1 MALIKVDPS
10 QTKTAV
16 ALVGVLAVAIG
27 VTVVR
32 LKPQAATQAAA
43 EAQQGQAQS
52 APDRVTSERAPSRLR
67 NPFERPAMLPAASA
81 MDDNT
86 EGGTLS
92 GGPRPESF
100 RADRG
105 PWTPGGYATIEPLDL
120 APVPGF
126 KATQKPA
133 PADPNL
139 APARPVFALLATVKS
154 DRGFSAVIRTG
165 ESGARVVQVGD
176 TLEGGFK
183 VISLNND
190 RAVLTDGRETVVAKR
205 PH

>member
-43 EAQQGQAQS
+43 GAQQGQAQS
-52 APDRVTSERAPSRLR
+52 APPRITLDRAPSRLR
-67 NPFERPAMLPAASA
+67 NPFERPANLPAPPADDDDMLSA
-81 MDDNT
+81 
-86 EGGTLS
+86 
-92 GGPRPESF
+92 GPRPESF

-105 PWTPGGYATIEPLDL
+105 PWTPGGYATIEPLGP

-133 PADPNL
+133 RKQAPADPDL
-139 APARPVFALLATVKS
+139 APASPVFALLATVKS

-165 ESGARVVQVGD
+165 QANVRVVEEGD

-183 VISLNND
+183 VISLNDD